1 MVGLPFFVKSR
12 LLVEWTNVPGNRRAP
27 GGLAH
32 GTALTPASA
41 LTGAREQWLQDA
53 SRLLPAHIA
62 EDYVAGSEFLGL
74 Q

>member
-1 MVGLPFFVKSR
+1 MVGLPFFVKSQ
-12 LLVEWTNVPGNRRAP
+12 LLVVWTNVPGNRRAP
-27 GGLAH
+27 GGLTHA
-32 GTALTPASA
+32 TALTPA